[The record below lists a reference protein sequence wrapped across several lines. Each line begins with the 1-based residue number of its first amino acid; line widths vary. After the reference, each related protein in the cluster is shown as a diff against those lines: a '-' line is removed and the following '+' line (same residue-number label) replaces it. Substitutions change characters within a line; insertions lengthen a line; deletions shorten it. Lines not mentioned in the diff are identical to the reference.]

1 MDNGSAVYR
10 RDVDSGVAAMTD
22 QSSMPGTARRAAEVR
37 AADFEARGF
46 RNVHIGLADSRKHRG
61 FADGSVIVSGRA
73 PCGRMV
79 RAGLAGPMQGCGAG
93 CKCVEG

>member
-1 MDNGSAVYR
+1 MGDGAAVYR
-10 RDVDSGVAAMTD
+10 SAVAGGVAPVME
-22 QSSMPGTARRAAEVR
+22 QSMPGTARRAAEVR

-46 RNVHIGLADSRKHRG
+46 RNIHIGLADARKHRG
-61 FADGSVIVSGRA
+61 FPDGAVIVSGRA
-73 PCGRMV
+73 PCGRMI

>member
-1 MDNGSAVYR
+1 
-10 RDVDSGVAAMTD
+10 
-22 QSSMPGTARRAAEVR
+22 MPGTARRAAEVR

-46 RNVHIGLADSRKHRG
+46 
-61 FADGSVIVSGRA
+61 ADGAVIVSGRV

-79 RAGLAGPMQGCGAG
+79 RAGLTGPMQGCGAG